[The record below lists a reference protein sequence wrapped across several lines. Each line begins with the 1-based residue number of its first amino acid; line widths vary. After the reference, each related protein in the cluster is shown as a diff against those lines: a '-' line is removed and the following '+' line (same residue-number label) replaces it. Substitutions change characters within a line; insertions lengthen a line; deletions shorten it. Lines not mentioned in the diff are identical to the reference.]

1 MDSMLSQFSYR
12 TLSTSFWMISQIRTL
27 LKKKSK
33 SSTSRARFRSNLKTS
48 KLRDCFGSLGMWHL
62 RCAAS
67 KNLGRPQVELMKF
80 FAKSLQSSLHCT
92 ICRKVVVT
100 TRLLERGNLNGLP
113 LKKISQ
119 QRLQLFFF
127 VIGQFESVSNLSFV

>member
-1 MDSMLSQFSYR
+1 MDSMLSQLPYR
-12 TLSTSFWMISQIRTL
+12 TLITSLWMIRHNWTL
-27 LKKKSK
+27 TKKSK
-33 SSTSRARFRSNLKTS
+33 SSTLKARSQSNSKTS

-67 KNLGRPQVELMKF
+67 KNLGRRQVELMKF
-80 FAKSLQSSLHCT
+80 FAKSRVYSLHCT